1 MALECGRR
9 HDLPIRHPPET
20 LRFYLSPG
28 FPDLGGS
35 MRADDVRGRDIWVDE
50 RVAGEVLVW
59 AHSALHA
66 LHGLPGNTSSNHPL
80 VFRECG
86 L

>member
-1 MALECGRR
+1 MALDCGRR
-9 HDLPIRHPPET
+9 HDLPVRHPPES
-20 LRFYLSPG
+20 LRFFLSPG
-28 FPDLGGS
+28 FEDIGGS

-59 AHSALHA
+59 AHASLHA
-66 LHGLPGNTSSNHPL
+66 IFGLRGGVAPHPPI
-80 VFRECG
+80 FQECD